1 MNPFRRPQLWVRL
14 LSVAALLFALWLLL
28 TPRTVLYYVDD
39 QGNPEEVY
47 SVYSWSAG
55 RDQMMMLDKNMFER
69 GGTPDFATSVRLGC
83 GTALTEG
90 ENEGKRD
97 KHGPE
102 ACSQIETPRLL
113 IGMGAAVLG
122 VVGFPFAARLSRR
135 QAAADP
141 FNEDGRSAA

>member
-14 LSVAALLFALWLLL
+14 LAVAALLVAVWLLL

-39 QGNPEEVY
+39 QGNPDEVR

-55 RDQMMMLDKNMFER
+55 RDQMMMLDKNMFEQ
-69 GGTPDFATSVRLGC
+69 GAPPDFATSVRLGC

-90 ENEGKRD
+90 DGESKRD
-97 KHGPE
+97 AHGPK
-102 ACSQIETPRLL
+102 ACAEVETPRLI
-113 IGMGAAVLG
+113 IGIGAAVLG
-122 VVGFPFAARLSRR
+122 VVGFPFAARLARR
-135 QAAADP
+135 QATADP